1 MLLTAHLCV
10 CLVVSMV
17 IQLKGAIKKNKGIA
31 YFATLEGQKLGLK
44 EENGQIVLFDSE
56 NNIGV
61 ISAYDFYHENGFF
74 HIISGIVYPK
84 IVK

>member
-1 MLLTAHLCV
+1 V
-10 CLVVSMV
+10 PGRIDGNS
-17 IQLKGAIKKNKGIA
+17 IKKAIKKNNGIA

>member
-1 MLLTAHLCV
+1 V
-10 CLVVSMV
+10 PGRIDSNS
-17 IQLKGAIKKNKGIA
+17 IKKAIKKNKGIA

-61 ISAYDFYHENGFF
+61 IS
-74 HIISGIVYPK
+74 V
-84 IVK
+84 